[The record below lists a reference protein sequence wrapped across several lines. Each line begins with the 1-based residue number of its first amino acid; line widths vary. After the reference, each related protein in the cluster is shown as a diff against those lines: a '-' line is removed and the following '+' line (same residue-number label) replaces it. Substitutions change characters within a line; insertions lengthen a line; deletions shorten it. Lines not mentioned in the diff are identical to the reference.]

1 MKHQLHKTKHTPVLL
16 SILCFLFSIFSQAQE
31 YDWQWAY
38 RGGGTQQSGT
48 GATWGGKLEQI
59 YDVKIDQYNNY
70 YFAGTVLNFNPSF
83 KGEDITKYG
92 TNATDN
98 DVYIVSLDCEGNFR
112 WHTTIGGHVG
122 AEYSISMALD
132 TLGGLYLSLD
142 RKSTRLNS
150 SHVKISY
157 AVFC

>member
-1 MKHQLHKTKHTPVLL
+1 MKQQLQQLL
-16 SILCFLFSIFSQAQE
+16 LIIGLGLLAYGLQAQE

-59 YDVKIDQYNNY
+59 YDVKIDQDNNY

>member
-1 MKHQLHKTKHTPVLL
+1 MKKQLHKTKL
-16 SILCFLFSIFSQAQE
+16 STVLFSIFCFLCSMFSQAQT

-38 RGGGTQQSGT
+38 RGGGTQNST
-48 GATWGGKLEQI
+48 ASATWSSNLEQI
-59 YDVKIDQYNNY
+59 YDIKIDQDNNY

-112 WHTTIGGHVG
+112 WHTTIGGHSGESKV
-122 AEYSISMALD
+122 SMALD
-132 TLGGLYLSLD
+132 TLGGLYISF
-142 RKSTRLNS
+142 STLNT
-150 SHVKISY
+150 
-157 AVFC
+157 